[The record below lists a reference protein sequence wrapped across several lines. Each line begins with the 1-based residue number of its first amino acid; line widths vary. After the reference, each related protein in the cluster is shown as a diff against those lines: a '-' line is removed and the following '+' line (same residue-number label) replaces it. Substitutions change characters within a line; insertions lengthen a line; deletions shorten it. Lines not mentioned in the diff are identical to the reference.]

1 MGDLCNGHEVTGQ
14 EDCDDGQVVG
24 LKKVAHASPRSS
36 GYTQLLL
43 CLIMRDLCLEQHFLL
58 LFDFEHIVGGQSVGS
73 VDDKLSCGVPY
84 WAWRCGLSLC
94 GVLYALSTEAQ
105 VKL

>member
-1 MGDLCNGHEVTGQ
+1 MMAKWWVSRELRMLHPDRC
-14 EDCDDGQVVG
+14 
-24 LKKVAHASPRSS
+24 
-36 GYTQLLL
+36 YTQLLL
-43 CLIMRDLCLEQHFLL
+43 CLIMSDLCLVQHFLL